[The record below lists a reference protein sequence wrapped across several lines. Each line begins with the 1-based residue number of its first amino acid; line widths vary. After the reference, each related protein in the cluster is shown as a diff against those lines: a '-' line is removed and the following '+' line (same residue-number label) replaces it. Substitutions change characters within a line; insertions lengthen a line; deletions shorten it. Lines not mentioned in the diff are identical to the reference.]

1 MQFVERQDQIPA
13 AQWTSNASFQD
24 QCDAYESFN
33 SLSGKGIKTS
43 GESGLKKRWFEED
56 VESSVVR
63 KSERSEKRYLE
74 NVARGFGDGYKPRHV
89 RR

>member
-1 MQFVERQDQIPA
+1 MQFIERQDEIPA
-13 AQWTSNASFQD
+13 AQWTSNTSFQD

-33 SLSGKGIKTS
+33 ALTGKGIKTS

-56 VESSVVR
+56 AESSVVR
-63 KSERSEKRYLE
+63 KSERSEKKYLE
-74 NVARGFGDGYKPRHV
+74 NVARGLGDGYKPRHV